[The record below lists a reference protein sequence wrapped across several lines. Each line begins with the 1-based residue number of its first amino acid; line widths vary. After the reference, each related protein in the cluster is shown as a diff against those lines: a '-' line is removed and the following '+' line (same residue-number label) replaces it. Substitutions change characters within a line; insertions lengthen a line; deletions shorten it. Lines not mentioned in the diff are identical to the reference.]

1 MKRLTI
7 ITGTLGAAE
16 AAFRPGWG
24 ARIVKMPELEGG
36 DYERFIRRTNVLKE
50 VATSGVPTV
59 LVEPR
64 HLQMDVARSRMLAR
78 VAMGLGAAVQGC
90 QWCGLGIGEGTP
102 NEGPGIGNWGAKVLV
117 VGDAPNWR
125 APEGTPNWPFI
136 SSAEYGCAAWLAD
149 RLEAEGVSEESLYWI
164 NASSRR
170 GGERVA
176 TVAEACLERRWAAVV
191 TLGRPAALWARSV
204 GLEGIHE
211 GFHPSFW
218 WTKRSAQPYTAAR
231 FLGQAARSAGGSAYH
246 ESQR

>member
-7 ITGTLGAAE
+7 TTGSLGAAE
-16 AAFRPGWG
+16 AALGVRGV
-24 ARIVKMPELEGG
+24 RIVKMPELEGG
-36 DYERFIRRTNVLKE
+36 DYEKFIRRTNVMKE
-50 VATSGVPTV
+50 VVTSGAATV
-59 LVEPR
+59 IVEPR
-64 HLQMDVARSRMLAR
+64 PLQLDVARGRMLAR
-78 VAMGLGAAVQGC
+78 VAMGLGAAIHEAP
-90 QWCGLGIGEGTP
+90 WCGLRTGEGTA

-117 VGDAPNWR
+117 VGDAPNGR

-136 SSAEYGCAAWLAD
+136 SSAEHGCAAWLAD
-149 RLEAEGVSEESLYWI
+149 KLEEAGVSEEALYWV

-176 TVAEACLERRWAAVV
+176 TIAEACLERRWAAVV

-218 WTKRSAQPYTAAR
+218 WVKRSAQPYVAAR
-231 FLGQAARSAGGSAYH
+231 FLGQAVREAAGKGYH
-246 ESQR
+246 EG